1 MIKSLYIYYPKYNV
15 LQKKKLLSLT
25 ETIFAKTEN
34 NRNFHSL
41 SMNYK
46 NSKTINSKNNQC
58 PLGVGGGGD

>member
-1 MIKSLYIYYPKYNV
+1 MFY
-15 LQKKKLLSLT
+15 KKKLLSLT